1 MIGVLAG
8 ASDEAIVAEL
18 FELFKTP
25 WEFYRSGHSYDA
37 VLCTDTD
44 TLASCS
50 AKAVLVYGGDL
61 LPLDA
66 EHQVRCHS
74 RKSQAVL
81 LHGSARIPVYGRCA
95 TFEDQS
101 CSSLIDE
108 GSQMPAIWRREEE
121 GQVLIRVGY
130 DLLDEVRRLLTEGQ
144 PAIFADSP
152 TLDWHITV
160 LRKLILGAGIAL
172 TEIPPLP
179 AGYPFIAC
187 LTHDVDHPS
196 LRLHRWDHTILGF
209 LWRATAGSL
218 LRFLRRRMA
227 ARDVLAN
234 WKAAC
239 KLFFVQK
246 GLTRDFWRDFAERYA
261 EIEKGLCSTFFI
273 IPFKDH
279 AGVGTE
285 GEAPEFRAAAYGIAD
300 IADVAAKITAS
311 GSEVA
316 LHGLDAWTDADR
328 GRAELE
334 EICRVT
340 GEANIGVR
348 MHWLYFDPQSPSRL
362 EEAGAIYDSTAGYRE
377 TAGYKSGTTQVYR
390 PPCAQRLLELPMHA
404 MDTALF
410 SPVCLGLSSE
420 QVTERMQRMT
430 GRAMELGGCLTVNW
444 HDRSLAPERLWYRSY
459 RETVESLK
467 ERGAWFATARQAVA
481 WFQKRRAVV
490 FEGGY
495 GSQETDVR
503 ITGAHAS
510 DLPALRLRI
519 YEAQRQDKAVSD
531 RGAAYVERC
540 FDQTSPAEIHALRS
554 NDAL

>member
-1 MIGVLAG
+1 MIGVLAA

-25 WEFYRSGHSYDA
+25 WEFYRSGRSYDA

-44 TLASCS
+44 TLARCS
-50 AKAVLVYGGDL
+50 AKAVLVYGGDV

-74 RKSQAVL
+74 RKSQTVL
-81 LHGSARIPVYGRCA
+81 LHGSARIPVYGRCT

-108 GSQMPAIWRREEE
+108 GSQMAAIWRREEP

-152 TLDWHITV
+152 TLDWHIAV
-160 LRKLILGAGIAL
+160 LRELILGAGIAL

-218 LRFLRRRMA
+218 LRLFRRRMA

-246 GLTRDFWRDFAERYA
+246 GLARDFWRDFAERYA
-261 EIEKGLCSTFFI
+261 EIEKGLCSTFFV

-285 GEAPEFRAAAYGIAD
+285 GKAPEFRAAAYGIAD

-316 LHGLDAWTDADR
+316 LHGLDAWKDADR
-328 GRAELE
+328 GRAEFE
-334 EICRVT
+334 EIRRVT

-390 PPCAQRLLELPMHA
+390 PPSAQRLLELPMHA

-410 SPVCLGLSSE
+410 SPVYLGLSS
-420 QVTERMQRMT
+420 TEATARIERLT
-430 GRAMELGGCLTVNW
+430 NRAMELGGCLTVNW
-444 HDRSLAPERLWYRSY
+444 HDRSLLPERMWYRTY
-459 RETVESLK
+459 RDTVESLK
-467 ERGAWFATARQAVA
+467 EKGAWFATAREAVA

-490 FEGGY
+490 FER
-495 GSQETDVR
+495 EA
-503 ITGAHAS
+503 GAHEIGARVRGEHAK
-510 DLPALRLRI
+510 DLPGLRLRM
-519 YEAQRQDKAVSD
+519 YQAQHQDKTGSRRAV
-531 RGAAYVERC
+531 AFTELA
-540 FDQTSPAEIHALRS
+540 FDQTLSS
-554 NDAL
+554 DAPCLTD

>member
-25 WEFYRSGHSYDA
+25 WEFYRSDHSYDA
-37 VLCTDTD
+37 VLCADTD

-50 AKAVLVYGGDL
+50 AKAVLVYGGDV

-66 EHQVRCHS
+66 EHQVRCHP
-74 RKSQAVL
+74 RKSQTVL

-108 GSQMPAIWRREEE
+108 ASQMPAIWRREEQ

-144 PAIFADSP
+144 PATFADSP
-152 TLDWHITV
+152 TLDWHIAV
-160 LRKLILGAGIAL
+160 LRELILAAGIAL

-218 LRFLRRRMA
+218 LRFFRRRIA

-246 GLTRDFWRDFAERYA
+246 GLARDFWRDFAERYA
-261 EIEKGLCSTFFI
+261 EIEKGLCSTFFV
-273 IPFKDH
+273 IPFKNH

-285 GEAPEFRAAAYGIAD
+285 GNAPEFRAAAYGIDD
-300 IADVAAKITAS
+300 IADVAARITAS

-316 LHGLDAWTDADR
+316 LHGLDAWKDADR
-328 GRAELE
+328 GRAEFE
-334 EICRVT
+334 EIRRAT

-390 PPCAQRLLELPMHA
+390 PPSAQRLLELPMHA

-430 GRAMELGGCLTVNW
+430 DRATELGGCLTVNW

-495 GSQETDVR
+495 GSQETGVR
-503 ITGAHAS
+503 VTGEHAS

-519 YEAQRQDKAVSD
+519 YEAQRQDKAGSP

-540 FDQTSPAEIHALRS
+540 FDQTSPADVPCLVK
-554 NDAL
+554 

>member
-25 WEFYRSGHSYDA
+25 WEFYRSDHSYDA

-44 TLASCS
+44 TLVSCS
-50 AKAVLVYGGDL
+50 AKAVLVYGGDV
-61 LPLDA
+61 LPLDV
-66 EHQVRCHS
+66 EHQVRCHP
-74 RKSQAVL
+74 RKSQTVL

-101 CSSLIDE
+101 CPSLIDE
-108 GSQMPAIWRREEE
+108 ASQMPAIWRREEQ

-144 PAIFADSP
+144 PATFADSP
-152 TLDWHITV
+152 TLDWHIAV
-160 LRKLILGAGIAL
+160 LRELILGAGIAL

-218 LRFLRRRMA
+218 LRFFRRKMA

-246 GLTRDFWRDFAERYA
+246 GLASDFWRDFAERYA
-261 EIEKGLCSTFFI
+261 EIEKGLCSTFFV
-273 IPFKDH
+273 IPFKNH
-279 AGVGTE
+279 AGVGTD
-285 GEAPEFRAAAYGIAD
+285 GNAPEFRAAAYGIAD
-300 IADVAAKITAS
+300 IADVAARITAS

-316 LHGLDAWTDADR
+316 LHGLDAWKDADR
-328 GRAELE
+328 GRAEFE
-334 EICRVT
+334 EIRRVT

-390 PPCAQRLLELPMHA
+390 PPSAQRLLELPMHA

-430 GRAMELGGCLTVNW
+430 DRATELGGCLTVNW
-444 HDRSLAPERLWYRSY
+444 HDRSLAPERLWHRSY

-495 GSQETDVR
+495 GSQETGVR
-503 ITGAHAS
+503 VTGEHAS

-519 YEAQRQDKAVSD
+519 YEAQRQDKVGSD

-540 FDQTSPAEIHALRS
+540 FDQTLPADVPCLVK
-554 NDAL
+554 